1 MYRQRFVGAARK
13 IGLQPTLRRRTSRRA
28 VAVLAATVAAALS
41 VSGCNSSTASSG
53 PTAKLTATAKPG
65 APITLGV
72 LTSLTGSL
80 SSGFTTVEN
89 GVKARLAV
97 ENANGGVNG
106 HQLKYV
112 MADDASSPTGAVS
125 AVQKL
130 IQQDHVYGI
139 LDNSAFFAAAAKATE
154 TAGIPVSGVSFDGG
168 PEWHDPAGTNLFDA
182 YGLGDLSKVSTT
194 YGTFFKSQGATKLAV
209 VAYDN
214 PSSSEAGKSA
224 MESAVQA
231 GLTNAY
237 INTKVPLGSTDVGP
251 IIQQIKASGA
261 DALYMP
267 TVPNTA
273 FAIVVGLKQ
282 AGVNLKAVVT
292 TTGYGGDLLKSPD
305 ALAAGEGV
313 DFESIGAPAEA
324 NTPATQAFQKALAQ
338 YAGSTDIP
346 SFGEYIGWLTADLFI
361 AGLKLAGPTASAADF
376 SSKLRASTW
385 DGAGLEKPENFAD
398 PVPAASGLGSQNCV
412 NILKLTS
419 GKFVPIPGAVPV
431 CGTII
436 PGLSVSYP

>member
-1 MYRQRFVGAARK
+1 MYRQRFAVAPRT
-13 IGLQPTLRRRTSRRA
+13 IGLRPTAGSKASRRA
-28 VAVLAATVAAALS
+28 VAILAVTVAAALT
-41 VSGCNSSTASSG
+41 VSGCSSSKASG
-53 PTAKLTATAKPG
+53 PASKPTATAKAG

-80 SSGFTTVEN
+80 SSGFTTVEA

-97 ENANGGVNG
+97 ENAKGGVNG

-112 MADDASSPTGAVS
+112 MADDASTPAGAVS

-130 IQQDHVYGI
+130 VQQDHVYGI
-139 LDNSAFFAAAAKATE
+139 LDNSAFFSAAAKATE
-154 TAGIPVSGVSFDGG
+154 TAGVPVSGVSFDGG
-168 PEWHDPAGTNLFDA
+168 PEWHDAAGTNLFDA

-209 VAYDN
+209 VAYGN

-224 MESAVQA
+224 MESAVKA
-231 GLTNAY
+231 GLSNAY
-237 INTKVPLGSTDVGP
+237 INTKVPLGSTNVGP

-282 AGVNLKAVVT
+282 AGAKLKAVVT

-324 NTPATQAFQKALAQ
+324 ETPATKAFQSALAQ
-338 YAGSTDIP
+338 YAGSTEIP
-346 SFGEYIGWLTADLFI
+346 SFGEYIGWLTADLFVD
-361 AGLKLAGPTASAADF
+361 GLKLAGPAASAADF
-376 SSKLRASTW
+376 ISKLRTSTW

-419 GKFVPIPGAVPV
+419 GKFVPIAGAVPV